1 MQAATPDTHTN
12 PDGPAH
18 WQTELARGYRDPA
31 ALLAALGLSAAGLGT
46 MADAPFPLRVPRGFV
61 ARMRPGDP
69 RDPLL
74 LQVLPLDAEGRPAPG
89 FVSDPVGDL
98 ASARTPGLLQK
109 YRGRA
114 LLVTTGACAVHCRY
128 CFRRDY
134 PYGEQS
140 ATAGNL
146 DTALAA
152 IAADAALE
160 EVILSGGDPLVLA
173 EGRLEAL
180 LGQLDSVPHIQ
191 RIRLHSRVPV
201 VLPERVDGRLLRQ
214 LRGLRKR
221 LAVVIH
227 ANHANEIGP
236 EAAGALRALSAA
248 GPVLNQSV
256 LLAGINDSPA
266 AIADLSRALF
276 DAGALP
282 YYLHQLDPVAGAAHF
297 AVSDAEAT
305 TLLAAVT
312 RILPGYLV
320 PKLVREIPGEPAKT
334 SLATFGAT

>member
-1 MQAATPDTHTN
+1 MQAATPDTHTT
-12 PDGPAH
+12 PDGPAP
-18 WQTELARGYRDPA
+18 WQAELARGYRDPA
-31 ALLAALGLSAAGLGT
+31 ALLAALDLPATGLGIL
-46 MADAPFPLRVPRGFV
+46 AHAPFPLRVPRGFV

-74 LQVLPLDAEGRPAPG
+74 LQVLPLVAEGRPVPG

-146 DTALAA
+146 DAALEA
-152 IAADAALE
+152 IAADPSLE

-180 LGQLDSVPHIQ
+180 LGQLDGLPHVQ

-201 VLPERVDGRLLRQ
+201 VLPERVDQRLLRLLQ
-214 LRGLRKR
+214 GLRKR
-221 LAVVIH
+221 LAIVIH

-236 EAAGALRALSAA
+236 KAAEAIRALATA

-282 YYLHQLDPVAGAAHF
+282 YYLHQLDRVAGASHF
-297 AVSDAEAT
+297 AVEDAAAV

-320 PKLVREIPGEPAKT
+320 PKLVREVPGEPAK
-334 SLATFGAT
+334 SALAPFGAT

>member
-1 MQAATPDTHTN
+1 MQAATPDTHTT
-12 PDGPAH
+12 PDGPAP
-18 WQTELARGYRDPA
+18 WQAELARGYRDPA
-31 ALLAALGLSAAGLGT
+31 ALLAALDLPATGLGIL
-46 MADAPFPLRVPRGFV
+46 AHAPFPLRVPRGFV

-74 LQVLPLDAEGRPAPG
+74 LQVLPLVAEGRPVPG

-146 DTALAA
+146 DAALEA
-152 IAADAALE
+152 IAADPSLE

-180 LGQLDSVPHIQ
+180 LGQLDGLPHVQ

-201 VLPERVDGRLLRQ
+201 VLPERVDQRLLRLLQ
-214 LRGLRKR
+214 GLRKR
-221 LAVVIH
+221 LAIVIH

-236 EAAGALRALSAA
+236 AAAEAIRALATA

-282 YYLHQLDPVAGAAHF
+282 YYLHQLDRVAGASHF
-297 AVSDAEAT
+297 AVEDAAAV

-320 PKLVREIPGEPAKT
+320 PKLVREVPGEPAK
-334 SLATFGAT
+334 SALAPFGAT